1 MGKQLTDYLLYRW
14 RYALGYS
21 LIGFIIL
28 VLIVVAG
35 LFIPGGLS
43 GDEIQSVV
51 ASSAISLSPS
61 SIHPETIINFPYHLL
76 QHASISLFGVSNFSI
91 KLPSILLG
99 LLSVGGIFIL
109 LRSWFRENIA
119 ILTGI
124 IIITTGPFLYVA
136 QSGTP
141 SIVYIFWSVWLLV
154 SAMMTSRRAHF
165 TGIWKVILFAIAA
178 LSIYTPL
185 SIYILIALISAVVL
199 HPHLRFLVRK
209 LSKVKLAIGIVVALA
224 LISPLVYAIIKQPSV
239 GLTLLGVP
247 SSQPDIKANVLQLL
261 RQYFD
266 FISPSSSIVITP
278 IYGLGSVILIA
289 LGFVQLATTKY
300 TARSYIISAW
310 IILLV
315 PALLV
320 NPGYISITF
329 IPVLLL
335 MAMGVSLLLGSWY
348 SLFPRNPYARF
359 AGLLPLTVLIGGLV
373 LSGVGRY
380 MYGYTYDPKTANYF
394 SHDLVLLNKEIK
406 TIKGPA
412 LLVTSQ
418 SEKPFYSVVA
428 QHHEGLSVIDTTQ
441 PMAANAAPTII
452 ITHTAHQ
459 AAATAPNLY
468 RIITNTTSNN
478 ADRFYIYKTNQK

>member
-1 MGKQLTDYLLYRW
+1 MGKQLTDYPLYRW
-14 RYALGYS
+14 RYALGYG
-21 LIGFIIL
+21 LIGLTIL
-28 VLIVVAG
+28 VLIIVAG

-43 GDEIQSVV
+43 SDEMQSVV

-76 QHASISLFGVSNFSI
+76 QHTSISLFGVSNFSI

-154 SAMMTSRRAHF
+154 SALMISRRARF
-165 TGIWKVILFAIAA
+165 TGVWKVVLCAIAA

-185 SIYILIALISAVVL
+185 SIYILIALVSAVIL
-199 HPHLRFLVRK
+199 HPHLRYLVRK
-209 LSKVKLAIGIVVALA
+209 LSKVKLTVGIIVALV
-224 LISPLVYAIIKQPSV
+224 LVSPLVYAIVRQPSV
-239 GLTLLGVP
+239 GLTLLGTP
-247 SSQPDIKANVLQLL
+247 TSSPDLKANVLQLL

-266 FISPSSSIVITP
+266 FISPSSSIIMTP

-300 TARSYIISAW
+300 TARSYIVSAW
-310 IILLV
+310 IILLI

-335 MAMGVSLLLGSWY
+335 MAMGVSLLLTSWY

-380 MYGYTYDPKTANYF
+380 MYGYTYDPKTSNYF
-394 SHDLVLLNKEIK
+394 SHDLVLLNKELK
-406 TIKGPA
+406 AEKGTT
-412 LLVTSQ
+412 LLVTAQ
-418 SEKPFYSVVA
+418 KEKPFYTVVA
-428 QHHEGLSVIDTTQ
+428 QHHEGLSVIDTTE
-441 PMAANAAPTII
+441 PITANAAPTIVV
-452 ITHTAHQ
+452 THTAHQ
-459 AAATAPNLY
+459 TAAAPNLY
-468 RIITNTTSNN
+468 RIITDTTSNN
-478 ADRFYIYKTNQK
+478 ADRFYIYKTNPK